1 MLSNECV
8 GAFLYICVYVDR
20 YVCVIY
26 SQVQNKRG
34 GTFNFFVSFGD
45 PPPQLILTPPFI
57 NFSNFSRDYT
67 EVHKYI
73 IDS

>member
-26 SQVQNKRG
+26 PQVQNKRG
-34 GTFNFFVSFGD
+34 GR
-45 PPPQLILTPPFI
+45 LI
-57 NFSNFSRDYT
+57 FS
-67 EVHKYI
+67 
-73 IDS
+73 